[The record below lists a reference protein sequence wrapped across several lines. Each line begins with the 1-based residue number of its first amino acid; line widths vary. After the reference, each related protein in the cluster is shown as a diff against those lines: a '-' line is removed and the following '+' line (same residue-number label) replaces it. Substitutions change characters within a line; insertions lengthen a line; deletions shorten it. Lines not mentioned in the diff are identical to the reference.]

1 MSFAN
6 GIRPKRSFQIR
17 SNEVRRRRRRRRRK
31 RRRRR
36 RRRRYSLKPIQAF
49 TSSAEPP

>member
-17 SNEVRRRRRRRRRK
+17 SNEVRRRRRRRRR
-31 RRRRR
+31 
-36 RRRRYSLKPIQAF
+36 RYSLKPIQAF

>member
-17 SNEVRRRRRRRRRK
+17 SNEVRRRRRRRRR
-31 RRRRR
+31 
-36 RRRRYSLKPIQAF
+36 RRYSLKPIQAF

>member
-17 SNEVRRRRRRRRRK
+17 SNEVRRRRRRRRR
-31 RRRRR
+31 
-36 RRRRYSLKPIQAF
+36 YSLKPIQAF